1 MGQAAKYA
9 VLAGGIALVLGLI
22 AALIG
27 QFVSDSIFSGFSTA
41 VGGLLSTSGNVI
53 MSVKGLINYFL
64 GGGAAASAF
73 NILLWLNLLYPV
85 AKMGVKVT
93 IYVIRWMNQ

>member
-1 MGQAAKYA
+1 MGQAAKYT
-9 VLAGGIALVLGLI
+9 VLAGAIALVLGLI

-27 QFVSDSIFSGFSTA
+27 QFVSDSIFSGFSSA
-41 VGGLLSTSGNVI
+41 VGGLLSTSGNII

-64 GGGAAASAF
+64 GGGVAAAAF
-73 NILLWLNLLYPV
+73 NTLLWLNLLYPV
-85 AKMGVKVT
+85 AKMGVKVS